1 MDGDDVAVLGSTAD
15 EACEVAVPYLLP
27 CPCCCPVSDPRSI
40 DGRTS
45 FFCFD
50 AGRISSKSTG
60 TPRETRNRRRMR
72 DLTQF
77 CGCSG
82 GGATSCDQ
90 REMERSV
97 WKMAE
102 ALSIGSTGGREVVVS
117 LEPGKS
123 RSRGVSRAEEMSER
137 VSIVSKSRRGGW
149 ICYH

>member
-1 MDGDDVAVLGSTAD
+1 MDGDDVVVLGSAVGVS
-15 EACEVAVPYLLP
+15 CEPFLLLS
-27 CPCCCPVSDPRSI
+27 CNCCPDPRSI

-50 AGRISSKSTG
+50 AGKISSRSTG
-60 TPRETRNRRRMR
+60 TPRETRNRRRIR

-102 ALSIGSTGGREVVVS
+102 ALSIGSTGGREVVS
-117 LEPGKS
+117 LEWGKS
-123 RSRGVSRAEEMSER
+123 RSRGVSRAEERSER
-137 VSIVSKSRRGGW
+137 FLIVSKSRRGGC
-149 ICYH
+149 IRYH